1 MVSEFAWLA
10 LGPVCFLVIVLGVF
24 CELTFSK
31 SEREY

>member
-10 LGPVCFLVIVLGVF
+10 LAPVCFLLIVLGVLS
-24 CELTFSK
+24 ELTFSK